1 MRVVQTD
8 ATVESVGY
16 DRALDRDRPLRLELV
31 PTPPG
36 CPVSLPRAESARVR
50 SLLGSS
56 HMTRR
61 VAADA
66 RGDDV
71 VGVGTFPEM
80 PRATAGEKPRPTASA
95 SPEYF
100 APPSANKV
108 VWYRAWFGAILFLE
122 YALVRKSVTVLKL
135 LSHPWVSIA
144 VHVAIDAV
152 VLWFLNAFPGVPN
165 TGLARQSEKDAA
177 RGERRR
183 RETSRADAAS
193 NADRTPRRLRVP
205 QSAPLLVRH
214 ALKLFIR
221 VPTISN
227 VLLGTPMGLY
237 HGYTQ
242 KQVLLMVLSPTFF
255 NTAFGGWNSAYL
267 TAQSAINGAF
277 VLTVT
282 YLNPG
287 AYSSY
292 PELRRLFL
300 DAMGD
305 PSRYFTVCLPIV
317 VAAPFAF
324 AFLLQRD
331 ALVTGLEFW
340 WRVYFGE
347 HATLGE
353 ETGLEP
359 TPWMLR
365 RVVGRLKR
373 TSKRVIPL
381 AALWLCVGTAAR
393 ARLTY
398 GFDDAFHSYDDAF
411 HSIACIAL
419 SVACLVASVTVPG
432 KLADAFSASP
442 REFNENVRNGAEKA
456 AFKGAASYAAT
467 SALACAVV
475 TRGNVLGIPTH
486 AITSIAVHAWLP
498 AWGIVVAC
506 TCAVT
511 PSPGVP
517 RAARAAAAAVAVAVA
532 GLVVIDPRAIEYV
545 ATMARE
551 QTGNCA
557 IALLLAYLCAL
568 HAASAWSIHAR
579 MLFEDSAGAIDEKIQ
594 EMLWVE
600 ATKSGLP
607 RARKGHWQPEDFEI
621 DPSRFEVR
629 PRDRHLSLDDAR
641 YEFVPLARDS
651 RGGTER
657 EDAFES
663 LCEPQAPARG
673 VSLCRAEGCGK
684 PVKSGDMLAE
694 GLNLCAEHMVAE
706 EPFQCQLRGGAAHFC
721 VLCRR
726 VHSPPRCF
734 DTAED
739 SARFPNSRLVPIDEI
754 GARASDATS
763 GLRKRSRTRRER
775 SVSMRAWYKTKEGPV
790 EATARM
796 RDVVADIAAL
806 RPGNVRMLHAEVTA
820 RPGCTLLTVDVG
832 ALMDEDAGSVAG
844 SDRDDETDETDDE
857 TGSERARDEEIARA
871 LLDAGVRH
879 SLDGVLDF
887 EITNGAPSEVTARRT
902 FRRFAFDSRKRAS
915 SALELDAEAHFARF
929 ARFGFFGAEN
939 AARGD
944 DEEGSIDSVGK
955 GTLRLLRSDRY
966 DFLTV
971 PTAPEGY
978 VYVLRCGGTYLPLI
992 SPNVQ
997 EDDENCAATCM
1008 LHAPPSDAEGL
1019 GFIELIA
1026 LQDLEAHD
1034 IDLDDGPA
1042 DVAGRVD
1049 ISPLLATA
1057 VFITPDAGL
1066 AAELGNPVT
1075 GARAEHAPMLFN
1087 IGAAL
1092 TGRASGA
1099 VVGDSGSNE
1108 NSRSHG
1114 DLDDSETVR
1123 EEAIFHATCGAAS
1136 MGWSVAT
1143 ARIIANLHVQRI
1155 GREGTGLN
1163 RDDHAAWMS
1172 ENPDTATDEYS
1183 LSSEYSSDGAG
1194 RRVSRVVANAR
1205 GSQTL
1210 GTLAGAATL
1219 MRAAYS
1225 SGDASTSQAVTAWV
1239 VRNYGVVVT
1248 GDLLSAGD
1256 GGGVGNDWTP
1266 LHAAAFAVARRVQ
1279 ESVARESWLECSLGT
1294 VEMLTRGAL
1303 RSVSTDA
1310 FAAVDTVIKSLAIS
1324 GDPLSWARNSAASA
1338 AAPSAVLRNKNDA
1351 DDTGSTATFSRVAA
1365 WRAGRE
1371 RVALDEQ
1378 ILQTLSVA
1386 TRDAVDI
1393 LRRTTPPE
1401 KPRLF
1406 GLQALHP
1413 VDEHFT
1419 AAAAFAAF
1427 ACDGSQAS
1435 TMTVAMLTPASS
1447 KSWDALRAR
1456 ALDDTRGDVSSE
1468 EAMDWLRA
1476 GAPSDG
1482 FPAPSAEEIMA
1493 RDVGVEA
1500 SIFFTAMDATMMS
1513 LVIWPVI
1520 SRELGYGVL
1529 SPLGPR
1535 AVAALSQWLAPAA
1548 CACARA
1554 TATPSKRLGSERRA
1568 TNERVRLVGAGAQTL
1583 ATYFTRRHLRHLLIG
1598 RGEHLP
1604 AIGDRLSFATVLMVR
1619 CALVFAQAVAAP
1631 CGSLTKETTCV
1642 LFGALACAALV
1653 ADVGDIV
1660 LSESIPSVSF
1670 SFCVVLIAS
1679 TLVAR
1684 CARWCVPRVAR
1695 TRVDKLAAERM
1706 AASLG
1711 GGAAKKTR

>member
-1 MRVVQTD
+1 
-8 ATVESVGY
+8 
-16 DRALDRDRPLRLELV
+16 
-31 PTPPG
+31 
-36 CPVSLPRAESARVR
+36 
-50 SLLGSS
+50 
-56 HMTRR
+56 MTRR

-95 SPEYF
+95 SPGYF
-100 APPSANKV
+100 APPSARKV

-122 YALVRKSVTVLKL
+122 YALVRKSVTVLKI

-152 VLWFLNAFPGVPN
+152 VLWDLNAFPGVPN

-205 QSAPLLVRH
+205 QHVPLLLRH
-214 ALKLFIR
+214 ALKLFNR

-227 VLLGTPMGLY
+227 VLLGSPSGLY
-237 HGYTQ
+237 NGYTQ

-255 NTAFGGWNSAYL
+255 NVAFGGWNSAYL
-267 TAQSAINGAF
+267 TAQSAMNGAF

-287 AYSSY
+287 AYSTY
-292 PELRRLFL
+292 PEHRRIFL

-331 ALVTGLEFW
+331 ALVTGLEFL

-347 HATLGE
+347 HAKLGK

-365 RVVGRLKR
+365 RVAGRLKR

-381 AALWLCVGTAAR
+381 VTLWLCVGTAAH

-398 GFDDAFHSYDDAF
+398 GFDDAFHAYDSP
-411 HSIACIAL
+411 SIAFIAL

-442 REFNENVRNGAEKA
+442 REFSENVRNGAEKA
-456 AFKGAASYAAT
+456 AFKVAASYAAM

-475 TRGNVLGIPTH
+475 TRGNILGIPTH

-545 ATMARE
+545 ATIARE

-607 RARKGHWQPEDFEI
+607 RARKSHWQPEDFEI
-621 DPSRFEVR
+621 DPSRFEMR
-629 PRDRHLSLDDAR
+629 PRDRHLSLDDER

-739 SARFPNSRLVPIDEI
+739 SARFPNSHLVSIDEI
-754 GARASDATS
+754 GARVSDATS
-763 GLRKRSRTRRER
+763 GLKKRSRTQHER
-775 SVSMRAWYKTKEGPV
+775 SISMRAWYKTKEGPV

-796 RDVVADIAAL
+796 RDVVADVAAL
-806 RPGNVRMLHAEVTA
+806 QPGNVRMLHAEVTA
-820 RPGCTLLTVDVG
+820 RPGCTLLSVDVG
-832 ALMDEDAGSVAG
+832 ALIDEDAESIAE
-844 SDRDDETDETDDE
+844 SERDDDGDE

-871 LLDAGVRH
+871 LLDAGVRN

-887 EITNGAPSEVTARRT
+887 EITNGAPSEVRRRT
-902 FRRFAFDSRKRAS
+902 FRRFAFDSRNRAS
-915 SALELDAEAHFARF
+915 TALELDTEAHFARF

-944 DEEGSIDSVGK
+944 DEEGLIDSVGK

-997 EDDENCAATCM
+997 EDDEKCAATCM

-1057 VFITPDAGL
+1057 VFITPDARL

-1099 VVGDSGSNE
+1099 VVGASGSNE
-1108 NSRSHG
+1108 NSRSPG

-1123 EEAIFHATCGAAS
+1123 EEAIFHATCCAAS

-1163 RDDHAAWMS
+1163 SDDYAAWMS
-1172 ENPDTATDEYS
+1172 ENPDTTTDEYS
-1183 LSSEYSSDGAG
+1183 LSSEYSCDGAG
-1194 RRVSRVVANAR
+1194 RRVSRVAAYAR

-1225 SGDASTSQAVTAWV
+1225 SGDASTSQVVTTWV
-1239 VRNYGVVVT
+1239 VRNYGVVVA

-1279 ESVARESWLECSLGT
+1279 ESVARESRLACSLGT

-1310 FAAVDTVIKSLAIS
+1310 FAAVDMVINSLAIS
-1324 GDPLSWARNSAASA
+1324 GDPLSWTRNSAASA
-1338 AAPSAVLRNKNDA
+1338 AAPSAVLRDA
-1351 DDTGSTATFSRVAA
+1351 DDTGSAATFSRVAA

-1371 RVALDEQ
+1371 RVALDEK
-1378 ILQTLSVA
+1378 ILRTLSVA
-1386 TRDAVDI
+1386 TRNAVDI
-1393 LRRTTPPE
+1393 LQRVTPPE
-1401 KPRLF
+1401 KPF
-1406 GLQALHP
+1406 P

-1468 EAMDWLRA
+1468 EAMDWLRM

-1513 LVIWPVI
+1513 LVIWPTT
-1520 SRELGYGVL
+1520 RELGYGVL
-1529 SPLGPR
+1529 SPLG
-1535 AVAALSQWLAPAA
+1535 ACASCVSQWLAPAA

-1554 TATPSKRLGSERRA
+1554 AATRSKRLGSERRV
-1568 TNERVRLVGAGAQTL
+1568 TNERVRLVGAGAQML
-1583 ATYFTRRHLRHLLIG
+1583 ATYFTRHLLIG
-1598 RGEHLP
+1598 REHLP
-1604 AIGDRLSFATVLMVR
+1604 ARLSLATCAVR
-1619 CALVFAQAVAAP
+1619 CALIFAQAVAVP

-1653 ADVGDIV
+1653 ADPAPGETV
-1660 LSESIPSVSF
+1660 LSRIPSV
-1670 SFCVVLIAS
+1670 SFCVVLIA

-1706 AASLG
+1706 AAS
-1711 GGAAKKTR
+1711 GGAEAKKTR

>member
-1 MRVVQTD
+1 
-8 ATVESVGY
+8 
-16 DRALDRDRPLRLELV
+16 
-31 PTPPG
+31 
-36 CPVSLPRAESARVR
+36 
-50 SLLGSS
+50 
-56 HMTRR
+56 MTRR

-95 SPEYF
+95 SPGYF

-108 VWYRAWFGAILFLE
+108 VMYRTWFGAILFLE
-122 YALVRKSVTVLKL
+122 YALVRKSVTLLKL

-144 VHVAIDAV
+144 VHVVIDAV
-152 VLWFLNAFPGVPN
+152 VLWFMNAFPGVQN
-165 TGLARQSEKDAA
+165 TGLARQSEKEAA

-183 RETSRADAAS
+183 RATSRADAAS

-205 QSAPLLVRH
+205 QHVPLLVRH
-214 ALKLFIR
+214 ALKLFSR

-227 VLLGTPMGLY
+227 VLLGSPSGLY

-242 KQVLLMVLSPTFF
+242 KQVLLMVLGPTFF

-267 TAQSAINGAF
+267 TAQSAMNGAF

-287 AYSSY
+287 AYSTY
-292 PELRRLFL
+292 PELRRYFL

-305 PSRYFTVCLPIV
+305 PSRYFTVCLPTV

-324 AFLLQRD
+324 AFLL
-331 ALVTGLEFW
+331 
-340 WRVYFGE
+340 
-347 HATLGE
+347 
-353 ETGLEP
+353 
-359 TPWMLR
+359 R
-365 RVVGRLKR
+365 R
-373 TSKRVIPL
+373 
-381 AALWLCVGTAAR
+381 
-393 ARLTY
+393 
-398 GFDDAFHSYDDAF
+398 
-411 HSIACIAL
+411 
-419 SVACLVASVTVPG
+419 
-432 KLADAFSASP
+432 
-442 REFNENVRNGAEKA
+442 
-456 AFKGAASYAAT
+456 
-467 SALACAVV
+467 
-475 TRGNVLGIPTH
+475 
-486 AITSIAVHAWLP
+486 
-498 AWGIVVAC
+498 
-506 TCAVT
+506 
-511 PSPGVP
+511 
-517 RAARAAAAAVAVAVA
+517 
-532 GLVVIDPRAIEYV
+532 
-545 ATMARE
+545 
-551 QTGNCA
+551 
-557 IALLLAYLCAL
+557 
-568 HAASAWSIHAR
+568 SIHAR
-579 MLFEDSAGAIDEKIQ
+579 MPFEDSARVCAVNGANDENIQ
-594 EMLWVE
+594 EM
-600 ATKSGLP
+600 SGLP

-621 DPSRFEVR
+621 DPSRFEMR

-641 YEFVPLARDS
+641 YEFVPLALALARDS

-657 EDAFES
+657 ENAFEG
-663 LCEPQAPARG
+663 LREAPAPARG

-694 GLNLCAEHMVAE
+694 GLDLCAEHMVAE

-739 SARFPNSRLVPIDEI
+739 SARFPNSHPVSIDEI
-754 GARASDATS
+754 DARASDATS
-763 GLRKRSRTRRER
+763 GLKERSRTRHEK
-775 SVSMRAWYKTKEGPV
+775 SISMRAWYKTKEGPV

-806 RPGNVRMLHAEVTA
+806 RPGNARVLHAEVTA
-820 RPGCTLLTVDVG
+820 RPGCTLLSVDVG
-832 ALMDEDAGSVAG
+832 ALIDGDAESIAG
-844 SDRDDETDETDDE
+844 SDGDDDDDE
-857 TGSERARDEEIARA
+857 TGSERARDEEMARA
-871 LLDAGVRH
+871 LLDAGVRN

-887 EITNGAPSEVTARRT
+887 EITNGAPSEVRRRT
-902 FRRFAFDSRKRAS
+902 FRRFAFDSRNRAS
-915 SALELDAEAHFARF
+915 TAMEIDTEFHFARF
-929 ARFGFFGAEN
+929 ARFVPFGAES

-955 GTLRLLRSDRY
+955 RPLRLLRSDRY
-966 DFLTV
+966 DVLTV

-992 SPNVQ
+992 PPNVQ
-997 EDDENCAATCM
+997 EDDENCAATCT
-1008 LHAPPSDAEGL
+1008 LHVPPSDAEGL

-1026 LQDLEAHD
+1026 SQDLEAHD
-1034 IDLDDGPA
+1034 IDLDYGPA
-1042 DVAGRVD
+1042 DVACRVD

-1057 VFITPDAGL
+1057 VFITPDARL

-1099 VVGDSGSNE
+1099 VVGASGPNE
-1108 NSRSHG
+1108 NSRSPG

-1123 EEAIFHATCGAAS
+1123 EEATFHAACCAAS

-1143 ARIIANLHVQRI
+1143 ARIIVKLHVQRI
-1155 GREGTGLN
+1155 GPEGTGLN
-1163 RDDHAAWMS
+1163 RDDYAAWMS

-1183 LSSEYSSDGAG
+1183 LSSEYSPDGAG
-1194 RRVSRVVANAR
+1194 RRVSRVAANAR
-1205 GSQTL
+1205 GSQTI

-1225 SGDASTSQAVTAWV
+1225 SGDASTSQVVTAWV
-1239 VRNYGVVVT
+1239 VRNYGVVVAS
-1248 GDLLSAGD
+1248 DLLSAGD
-1256 GGGVGNDWTP
+1256 GGGFGNDWTP
-1266 LHAAAFAVARRVQ
+1266 LHAAAFAVARRVR
-1279 ESVARESWLECSLGT
+1279 ESVALESRLACSLGT

-1310 FAAVDTVIKSLAIS
+1310 FAAVDMVIRSLAIS

-1338 AAPSAVLRNKNDA
+1338 AAPSAVLRDA
-1351 DDTGSTATFSRVAA
+1351 DDTGSDATFSRVAA

-1371 RVALDEQ
+1371 RVALDEH

-1393 LRRTTPPE
+1393 LQRVTPPE
-1401 KPRLF
+1401 KPL
-1406 GLQALHP
+1406 P

-1427 ACDGSQAS
+1427 AYDGSQAS

-1500 SIFFTAMDATMMS
+1500 SIFCTAMDATMMS
-1513 LVIWPVI
+1513 LVIWPTT
-1520 SRELGYGVL
+1520 RELGYGVL
-1529 SPLGPR
+1529 SPLG
-1535 AVAALSQWLAPAA
+1535 ACAALSQWLAPAA

-1554 TATPSKRLGSERRA
+1554 AATPSKRLGSERRT

-1583 ATYFTRRHLRHLLIG
+1583 ATYFTRHLLIG
-1598 RGEHLP
+1598 REHLP
-1604 AIGDRLSFATVLMVR
+1604 ARLLLATCAVR
-1619 CALVFAQAVAAP
+1619 CALVFAQAVAVP

-1642 LFGALACAALV
+1642 VLGALACAALV
-1653 ADVGDIV
+1653 ADPGEIV
-1660 LSESIPSVSF
+1660 LSRIPSVSF
-1670 SFCVVLIAS
+1670 CVTLIA
-1679 TLVAR
+1679 TLVAQ
-1684 CARWCVPRVAR
+1684 CARWCVPRVAVR
-1695 TRVDKLAAERM
+1695 RVDKLAAERM
-1706 AASLG
+1706 AALG
-1711 GGAAKKTR
+1711 GEAKKTR